1 MVLTACPSTAHSA
14 VSRVI
19 RITTNISHARI
30 VQSLLAKLAPV
41 HVLNTPKA
49 SRRDGGG
56 LCAFG
61 HVHRLGGGGG
71 HGCKRAEELCE
82 KGHKEVEEKGEEQVV
97 ELQIG
102 RGSWRGRYLLDLGA
116 IVLMGTVFMGRVVER
131 RDPRGS
137 MMPSFSDKSRGG
149 G

>member
-49 SRRDGGG
+49 SSGDGGG

-71 HGCKRAEELCE
+71 HGCKRAEELCK
-82 KGHKEVEEKGEEQVV
+82 KGHGEVEEKGEEQVV

-102 RGSWRGRYLLDLGA
+102 RGSWQGRYLIDLGA
-116 IVLMGTVFMGRVVER
+116 IVLWGLFLW
-131 RDPRGS
+131 
-137 MMPSFSDKSRGG
+137 GG
-149 G
+149 WWSGETHEVR